1 MAKSPDQFRQDAA
14 NNRLAEI
21 QKRIEIKQKQ
31 VEKATS
37 EQEATIKK
45 EIASLEIDLKNQLD
59 IVIKYS
65 EKQIR
70 EIEQENGVN
79 KETNCNSISQHSPRI
94 RCQKTHDKLN
104 ELYRVLEQEQAA
116 QRRLKEQ
123 EAAAKAEADR
133 IAREAEAQRLAKEA
147 ADKAEAERLKLEQEV
162 AAKAKAD
169 RLAKEIADK
178 VEAERLAKEAA
189 DKAEAEKLEREAKI
203 KAEEMAEKLI
213 AKAKDITVDARNARE
228 VVNPELRN
236 LLKDKKSE
244 DLKTHLDKAQ
254 KVQVNVGSILSY
266 MDKFSKEYR
275 LEDAILTNFKDAN
288 NELKITHSDQ
298 STFISN
304 LQKYNDL
311 LDIKEPIKSEEVI
324 FDRSENKEL
333 EGNSQ
338 ILPNHEEL

>member
-1 MAKSPDQFRQDAA
+1 M
-14 NNRLAEI
+14 
-21 QKRIEIKQKQ
+21 
-31 VEKATS
+31 
-37 EQEATIKK
+37 
-45 EIASLEIDLKNQLD
+45 
-59 IVIKYS
+59 
-65 EKQIR
+65 
-70 EIEQENGVN
+70 G
-79 KETNCNSISQHSPRI
+79 
-94 RCQKTHDKLN
+94 
-104 ELYRVLEQEQAA
+104 
-116 QRRLKEQ
+116 
-123 EAAAKAEADR
+123 
-133 IAREAEAQRLAKEA
+133 
-147 ADKAEAERLKLEQEV
+147 
-162 AAKAKAD
+162 
-169 RLAKEIADK
+169 LAKEIADK